1 MRSKCLAFKKRA
13 SEREENVALPLKMT
27 ETIGSGFP
35 NFVLGML
42 VADSTITR
50 SMALRE
56 SKLLPSG
63 GEDAGAGAGPSA
75 LGEDVSR
82 LGEGFSRTGRVEEA
96 GWGGGALEDY
106 LQKAQRKLIST
117 LPESTQG
124 LRHGSWIQKMWTW
137 KRTPR
142 RKVLL
147 CSKWNSDGFGTNSRQ
162 FRKTAGM
169 LFAS

>member
-1 MRSKCLAFKKRA
+1 MRSKCLSFKKRA
-13 SEREENVALPLKMT
+13 SEPEENVVLPLKMT

-82 LGEGFSRTGRVEEA
+82 LGEGFSRAGRVEEA

-124 LRHGSWIQKMWTW
+124 RRHGS
-137 KRTPR
+137 
-142 RKVLL
+142 
-147 CSKWNSDGFGTNSRQ
+147 
-162 FRKTAGM
+162 
-169 LFAS
+169 